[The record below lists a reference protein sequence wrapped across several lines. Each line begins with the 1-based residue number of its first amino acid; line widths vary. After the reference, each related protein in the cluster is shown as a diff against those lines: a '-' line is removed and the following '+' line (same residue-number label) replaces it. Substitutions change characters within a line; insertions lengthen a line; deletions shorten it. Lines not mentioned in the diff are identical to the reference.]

1 MDRPDAGLKRVA
13 IGLALAAAP
22 VAFLALFF
30 VYPLTSILGSVID
43 GTQVIRV
50 LTDDRIVQVIWF
62 TCWQA
67 AVSTALTL
75 VAGLPVAYL
84 VARYRFP
91 GRSVLRVGVL
101 VAFVLPTVVVG
112 TAFAGSQP
120 SLGALFAAH
129 VFFNLAVVVGVVG
142 SFWGQLD
149 PAFEDMAAEMGAQG
163 VRRFTDVLWPLSRPS
178 IVGAASLVFLF
189 TFTSFGVVLL
199 LGGPGRVTIEVEI
212 YRQTSQLLNL
222 PVAAAL
228 TVVQV
233 VIVVGLLWI
242 TSAISSRGGVR
253 QSLFGGTDTVR
264 APRTTGERWFV
275 VTTACVAALVILVPP
290 ARLVWRSIDGPDGLT
305 LGRYTQLG
313 SVRRGSALPISALDA
328 VVNSLVIALGAATIA
343 LIVGGLTAVV
353 VARSRRGSWLRS
365 LSAVPLGVSAVTVGF
380 GYVVAFD
387 AAPLDLRGEPWLLAV
402 VQAVVAVPFVVAL
415 MTPVLTSIHADLTDA
430 AASLGASPMLVARD
444 VVVPLSSRA
453 FLGAGAFAFA
463 VSLGEFGATAF
474 VARLDTPTMPLAVV
488 RLLSQPGAANR
499 GQAMAMSV
507 LLMAV
512 TALVAVAIDRMRVGS
527 WVGRV

>member
-1 MDRPDAGLKRVA
+1 
-13 IGLALAAAP
+13 
-22 VAFLALFF
+22 
-30 VYPLTSILGSVID
+30 
-43 GTQVIRV
+43 
-50 LTDDRIVQVIWF
+50 
-62 TCWQA
+62 
-67 AVSTALTL
+67 
-75 VAGLPVAYL
+75 PVAYL
-84 VARYRFP
+84 VSRFRFP

-112 TAFAGSQP
+112 TAFAGAQP

-149 PAFEDMAAEMGAQG
+149 PAFEDMAVEMGARG
-163 VRRFTDVLWPLSRPS
+163 FRRFTDVLWPLSRPS
-178 IVGAASLVFLF
+178 ILGAASLVFLF

-222 PVAAAL
+222 PAAAAL

-233 VIVVGLLWI
+233 AIVVSLLWV
-242 TSAISSRGGVR
+242 TSVLSSRGGVR
-253 QSLFGGTDTVR
+253 QGLFGARDTVR
-264 APRTTGERWFV
+264 SPRTGGERWFV
-275 VTTACVAALVILVPP
+275 LITASATAIAILGPP
-290 ARLVWRSIDGPDGLT
+290 ARLVWRSISSAGGLT
-305 LGRYTQLG
+305 FSRYTQLG
-313 SVRRGSALPISALDA
+313 SVRRGSALPVSALDA
-328 VVNSLVIALGAATIA
+328 VARSLVIAFVAAMIA
-343 LIVGGLTAVV
+343 LTVGGLAAMA

-365 LSAVPLGVSAVTVGF
+365 LSAVPLGVSAVAVGF

-387 AAPLDLRGEPWLLAV
+387 AAPLDLRGEPWLVAV
-402 VQAVVAVPFVVAL
+402 VQAVVAVPFVVVL
-415 MTPVLTSIHADLTDA
+415 VTPVLTSIHADLTDA
-430 AASLGASPMLVARD
+430 AASLGATPWHVTRD
-444 VVVPLSSRA
+444 VVLPMSSRA

-463 VSLGEFGATAF
+463 ISLGEFGATAF
-474 VARLDTPTMPLAVV
+474 VARLDAPTMPLAVV

-507 LLMAV
+507 LLMGV
-512 TALVAVAIDRMRVGS
+512 TASVAVAIERMRIGS

>member
-1 MDRPDAGLKRVA
+1 MGRPDARLKRRTV
-13 IGLALAAAP
+13 GLALAALP
-22 VAFLALFF
+22 VVFLGLFF
-30 VYPLTSILGSVID
+30 AYPLVSILGSVID
-43 GTQVIRV
+43 RSQVAQV
-50 LTDDRIVQVIWF
+50 LTDDRLRQVIWF

-75 VAGLPVAYL
+75 AAGLPIAYL
-84 VARYRFP
+84 VARFRFP
-91 GRSVLRVGVL
+91 GRSVLRVAVL

-112 TAFAGSQP
+112 TAFSGHNP

-149 PAFEDMAAEMGAQG
+149 PAFEDIAIEMGARG
-163 VRRFTDVLWPLSRPS
+163 IRRFTDVLWPLSRPS
-178 IVGAASLVFLF
+178 ILGAGSLVFLF

-233 VIVVGLLWI
+233 VIVVTLLWV
-242 TSAISSRGGVR
+242 TSVLAARGGVR
-253 QSLFGGTDTVR
+253 QGLFGGSETGR
-264 APRTTGERWFV
+264 SPRTRGERWFV
-275 VTTACVAALVILVPP
+275 GLTAVVTGLAILGPP
-290 ARLVWRSIDGPDGLT
+290 ARLVWRSVSSAGGLT
-305 LGRYTQLG
+305 LTRYTQLG
-313 SVRRGSALPISALDA
+313 SVRRGSALPVSAADA
-328 VVNSLVIALGAATIA
+328 VVHSLVIAAAAAVIA
-343 LIVGGLTAVV
+343 LIVGGLTAAV
-353 VARSRRGSWLRS
+353 VARSRRGSWLRA

-387 AAPLDLRGEPWLLAV
+387 AAPLDLRGQPWLLAV

-415 MTPVLTSIHADLTDA
+415 VAPVLSSIHADLTDA
-430 AASLGASPMLVARD
+430 ASSLGAGPWQVTRD
-444 VVVPLSSRA
+444 VVLPMSSRA

-463 VSLGEFGATAF
+463 VALGEFGATAF
-474 VARLDTPTMPLAVV
+474 VARLDSPTMPLAVV

-512 TALVAVAIDRMRVGS
+512 TAAIAVVIERMRIGP

>member
-1 MDRPDAGLKRVA
+1 MDRPDAGLRRVA
-13 IGLALAAAP
+13 VGLALAAVP
-22 VAFLALFF
+22 VAFLGLFF
-30 VYPLTSILGSVID
+30 AYPLASVLGSAVD
-43 GTQVIRV
+43 GTQILRV
-50 LTDDRIVQVIWF
+50 VSDGRLRQVIWF

-75 VAGLPVAYL
+75 AAGLPVAYL
-84 VARYRFP
+84 VARFRFP
-91 GRSVLRVGVL
+91 GRSVLRVAVL

-112 TAFAGSQP
+112 TAFAGAVP
-120 SLGALFAAH
+120 SLGALLAAH

-142 SFWGQLD
+142 SFWGQVD
-149 PAFEDMAAEMGAQG
+149 PAFEDVAVEMGARG
-163 VRRFTDVLWPLSRPS
+163 LRRFTDVLWPLSRPS
-178 IVGAASLVFLF
+178 ILGAASLVFLF

-212 YRQTSQLLNL
+212 FRQTSQLLNL

-233 VIVVGLLWI
+233 VIVVALLWI
-242 TSAISSRGGVR
+242 TSVFSSRGAVR
-253 QSLFGGTDTVR
+253 QGLFGAGDTAR
-264 APRTTGERWFV
+264 APRTRGERWFV
-275 VTTACVAALVILVPP
+275 AITACTTALVILGPP
-290 ARLVWRSIDGPDGLT
+290 ARLVWRSISSADGLT
-305 LGRYTQLG
+305 LSRYTELG
-313 SVRRGSALPISALDA
+313 SVRRGSALPVSALGA
-328 VVNSLVIALGAATIA
+328 VVHSVVIALGAATIA
-343 LIVGGLTAVV
+343 LVVGGLAAVAV
-353 VARSRRGSWLRS
+353 SRARRGSWLRS
-365 LSAVPLGVSAVTVGF
+365 FSAVPLGVSAVAVGF

-402 VQAVVAVPFVVAL
+402 VQAVVAIPFVVVL
-415 MTPVLTSIHADLTDA
+415 VTPVLTSIHADLTEA
-430 AASLGASPMLVARD
+430 AASLGASPWHVTRD
-444 VVVPLSSRA
+444 VVVPMASRA

-499 GQAMAMSV
+499 GQALAMSV
-507 LLMAV
+507 VLMAV
-512 TALVAVAIDRMRVGS
+512 TALIAVVIERIRIGA